1 MIKAIRFQKTGGPEV
16 LEYQD
21 YDLPPPGPGQARV
34 RHTAIGVNFID
45 TYYRSGLYPL
55 SLPSGLGS
63 EAAGVVEALGDGV
76 THLKLGERVG
86 YCWGHIGSYA
96 EAANVPADKL
106 VKTPQGISDD
116 IAAASL
122 LKGMTAQYLLRRI
135 HRVQPGETI
144 VIHAAAGGVG
154 QIACQWAR
162 HLGAI
167 VIGSTTS
174 PQKADLAR
182 ANGCA
187 HVLDTSEPGWEKKVR
202 QITGGAGVPVV
213 YDSIGKDTFLAGL
226 DCLSPRGM
234 MVTYGNSSGPVAP
247 FAPGI
252 LAAKGSLFVT
262 RPTLAH
268 YVGTA
273 KELQDTADDLFGVI
287 LSGTV
292 KVAVNQRFALKD
304 AAKAQEE
311 LAARKTVGATILIP

>member
-106 VKTPQGISDD
+106 VKIPQGISDD